1 METTQHPL
9 FKTHVDEYKSDLN
22 SKAGRTRKELEAIIG
37 DKPFFK
43 MSSNEN
49 ALGPSPKAVAAV
61 KAAADKLHE
70 YGYRTD
76 LAFREKLSKQFD
88 NQYTPDQFF
97 TANSGLE
104 IIDLVARAFLSP
116 GTEAIFS
123 NPTFHVYEIFTEI
136 NGADIVNV
144 PLTEGTF
151 ELDVDGILNAI
162 TDKTRL
168 VFITNPNNPTG
179 TMIPRSKVD
188 SIVYNVP
195 DHVIVVHDEAYLHF
209 NESVEFPNVNIYVN
223 DQRNVIGLHSF
234 SKAYGLAGLRVGYA
248 FTTKRIAQYMQK
260 LKRPFYINT
269 LSMEGALAALDDTE
283 HIEATKKMVREGKE
297 FVYPALDDL
306 GLTYWKS
313 HTNFILFKSP
323 KDTDEL
329 IEELLHHGIS
339 VRSGAN
345 NGAPGHIRVTIGKPD
360 ANAAFVKALKEI
372 LS

>member
-1 METTQHPL
+1 MEEIISPL
-9 FKTHVDEYKSDLN
+9 FKAHVDNYKSDLN

-37 DKPFFK
+37 DKPFHK

-61 KAAADKLHE
+61 KAAAEKLHE

-76 LAFREKLSKQFD
+76 DVFRKKLSEHFNHD
-88 NQYTPDQFF
+88 FAPDQYF

-104 IIDLVARAFLSP
+104 IIDLIARAFLTP

-123 NPTFHVYEIFTEI
+123 NPTFHVYEIFTQI

-144 PLTEGTF
+144 PLTEGDF

-168 VFITNPNNPTG
+168 VFLTNPNNPTG
-179 TMIPRSKVD
+179 TMIPRARVD

-195 DHVIVVHDEAYLHF
+195 DHVIVVHDEAYHHF
-209 NESVEFPNVNIYVN
+209 NESIEFPKVNIYIN
-223 DQRNVIGLHSF
+223 DNRNVIGLHSF
-234 SKAYGLAGLRVGYA
+234 SKAFGLAGLRVGYA
-248 FTTKRIAQYMQK
+248 FTTKRIAEYMQK

-269 LSMEGALAALDDTE
+269 LSMEGALAALDDKE
-283 HIEATKKMVREGKE
+283 HIEATQKLVREGKE
-297 FVYPALDDL
+297 FLYPALDEM

-323 KDTDEL
+323 HDTDEL

-345 NGAPGHIRVTIGKPD
+345 NGAPGHIRVTIGKMD
-360 ANAAFVKALKEI
+360 ANEAFVTALKQI